1 MQEQEETFF
10 KEFIGILISLNPS
23 HPDITEHVTQLEN
36 LIQKANPTR
45 HIKPLKPLNR
55 TELEAILRF
64 VQKPK
69 GRHHIA
75 EIEKLLKHET
85 ATQAGILFLRHF
97 YKHEG
102 EHLPHTEGLK
112 HL

>member
-1 MQEQEETFF
+1 MQDEESFF
-10 KEFIGILISLNPS
+10 RELLEILISLSPN
-23 HPDITEHVTQLEN
+23 HPDIREHQSALEQLILN
-36 LIQKANPTR
+36 APDTK
-45 HIKPLKPLNR
+45 HIKPLKALNR
-55 TELEAILRF
+55 TELEELLRF

-69 GRHHIA
+69 GRHHIP
-75 EIEKLLKHET
+75 EIEKLMKECT
-85 ATQAGILFLRHF
+85 AKESALIFLRHF